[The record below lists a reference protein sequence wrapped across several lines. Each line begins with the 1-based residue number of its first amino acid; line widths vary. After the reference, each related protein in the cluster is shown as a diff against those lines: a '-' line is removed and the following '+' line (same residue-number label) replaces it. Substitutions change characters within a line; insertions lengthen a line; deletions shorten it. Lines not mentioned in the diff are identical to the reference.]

1 MKGFGILMIAA
12 CLFTAVA
19 CSKDETTEENALTRG
34 ASVND
39 STQNNGGITITVD
52 TAWNGESHIRF

>member
-19 CSKDETTEENALTRG
+19 CSKEETTEENALTRG

-39 STQNNGGITITVD
+39 STNQVGASITINDEWAGD
-52 TAWNGESHIRF
+52 TTIHF